1 MLFNSWSFLA
11 FFAVVFPTYYLLP
24 RLGIGGR
31 GQVLALCLASLV
43 FYAYE
48 LPILVVLLMASVAFN
63 TVMAAC
69 IVRTA
74 RRSRWLTIG
83 VIVNLTAIAIFKY
96 AALLLDTAWPE
107 SELAR
112 WAATIPLPIGI
123 SFYTFH
129 SISLL
134 VDLYA
139 RAGVQSIETTIAERR
154 DVDAFTR
161 IVLYI
166 AFFPQLI
173 AGPIVKAHQFFG
185 QIGAKAFRDIPW
197 DSATRN
203 LITGYFLKMVIA
215 DNLKDVTPLLT
226 SDKLPMLGRVDL
238 VALLYGYSC
247 QIFADFAGYSLIAI
261 GLAQLFGYKLPDNF
275 NFPYLSASVTE
286 FWRRWHI
293 SLSSFLRDYLYIP
306 LGGNRKGPWRTY
318 LNLFIVMFLGGLWHG
333 AAWRFALWGVSHGVL
348 LAIEKAW
355 RDRQGFND
363 RAESGRVAHLLRMFV
378 TFNVVSFLWLTFL
391 MPDVG
396 QVATYVRTLLTTS
409 TLVTSLQNLYIVA
422 VYALPVGVYH
432 AVAYLRERPIAPVQI
447 AVVRPVSL
455 AAMLMLIVL
464 NSGTAGAFIY
474 FQF

>member
-1 MLFNSWSFLA
+1 
-11 FFAVVFPTYYLLP
+11 
-24 RLGIGGR
+24 
-31 GQVLALCLASLV
+31 
-43 FYAYE
+43 
-48 LPILVVLLMASVAFN
+48 
-63 TVMAAC
+63 
-69 IVRTA
+69 
-74 RRSRWLTIG
+74 LT
-83 VIVNLTAIAIFKY
+83 
-96 AALLLDTAWPE
+96 
-107 SELAR
+107 SEKL
-112 WAATIPLPIGI
+112 
-123 SFYTFH
+123 
-129 SISLL
+129 
-134 VDLYA
+134 
-139 RAGVQSIETTIAERR
+139 
-154 DVDAFTR
+154 
-161 IVLYI
+161 
-166 AFFPQLI
+166 
-173 AGPIVKAHQFFG
+173 
-185 QIGAKAFRDIPW
+185 
-197 DSATRN
+197 
-203 LITGYFLKMVIA
+203 
-215 DNLKDVTPLLT
+215 PLL
-226 SDKLPMLGRVDL
+226 GRIDL
-238 VALLYGYSC
+238 VALLYGYSS

-363 RAESGRVAHLLRMFV
+363 GAESGRVAHLLRMFV

-422 VYALPVGVYH
+422 VYALPVAVYH